1 MTLYDP
7 VQRLECGVVPHAG
20 EGDGAH
26 VARFGGGAFG
36 VRLAAIDVRGEGLH
50 GGGPAPVGEVDHR
63 ASNGGTL
70 AAPSSVMAVSAL
82 AVRGHSFT
90 IRRRRLLAASR
101 CPASRYAETRRQA
114 VAEICAAGRLAA
126 TAAASAASRT
136 LTVLARSPEF
146 Q

>member
-1 MTLYDP
+1 MYAVRVST
-7 VQRLECGVVPHAG
+7 VGAQRRLVKLII
-20 EGDGAH
+20 
-26 VARFGGGAFG
+26 AR
-36 VRLAAIDVRGEGLH
+36 V
-50 GGGPAPVGEVDHR
+50 
-63 ASNGGTL
+63 NGGTL